1 LFLLGT
7 NLLDPIVNGLT
18 VLLTYI
24 TGITHNFG
32 WSLII
37 LAGLIKLTLWPL
49 TTKQYSSMIKNQAVM
64 KELQPKLNALKA
76 KHKDDPQT
84 LNTETMALYKEVGF
98 NPASGC
104 LPALLPMPVLF
115 SVWYAINAQKSLF
128 ASTDWGWV
136 GSGLSHAYPAFLA
149 TSLAQPDHL
158 LLLLYAASM
167 YVSIKISSPA
177 LDPQQAQTQR
187 IMSII
192 SPLMIAWFGLQ
203 YKWPSAFL
211 LYWLSFNLFQM
222 GQQLYLVRRF
232 KPELAAAA
240 AAAGKTAPPA
250 GGAGTKP
257 PVLTKPAPQKD
268 VAKKVEPPVESRS
281 GATPA
286 ANGAPGSKKKKK
298 ARP

>member
-1 LFLLGT
+1 LLGL
-7 NLLDPIVNGLT
+7 NLLDPIVHGLT
-18 VLLTYI
+18 ALLTYI

-37 LAGLIKLTLWPL
+37 LAGLIKGVLWPL
-49 TTKQYSSMIKNQAVM
+49 STKQYESMVKNQSMM

-76 KHKDDPQT
+76 KYKDDPQT
-84 LNTETMALYKEVGF
+84 LNTETMALYKEQGF

-115 SVWYAINAQKSLF
+115 SVWYAINAQKDLF
-128 ASTDWGWV
+128 ASTGWGWV
-136 GSGLSHAYPAFLA
+136 GSALSLKYPAFLA

-167 YVSIKISSPA
+167 YVSIRISSPA

-211 LYWLSFNLFQM
+211 LYWLSFNVFQM

-232 KPELAAAA
+232 GPQLAAAA
-240 AAAGKTAPPA
+240 AAAGKSAPAPAPAKNVTPKPA
-250 GGAGTKP
+250 G
-257 PVLTKPAPQKD
+257 PA
-268 VAKKVEPPVESRS
+268 AENRAS
-281 GATPA
+281 AAPA
-286 ANGAPGSKKKKK
+286 ANGTPAAKKKKK

>member
-1 LFLLGT
+1 LFLLGL
-7 NLLDPIVNGLT
+7 NLLDPIVNGIAA
-18 VLLTYI
+18 LLTYI
-24 TGITHNFG
+24 TAITHNFG

-37 LAGLIKLTLWPL
+37 LAGLIKGVLWPL
-49 TTKQYSSMIKNQAVM
+49 STQQYTSMIKNQAVM
-64 KELQPKLNALKA
+64 KELQPKLTALKA
-76 KHKDDPQT
+76 KHKDDPQA

-104 LPALLPMPVLF
+104 LPALLPMPILF
-115 SVWYAINAQKSLF
+115 SVWYAINAQKSIF
-128 ASTDWGWV
+128 ASTNWGWV
-136 GSGLSHAYPAFLA
+136 GSGFSHQFPAFFA

-211 LYWLSFNLFQM
+211 LYWLSFNVFQM
-222 GQQLYLVRRF
+222 SQQFYLVRRYGPQ
-232 KPELAAAA
+232 KA
-240 AAAGKTAPPA
+240 TA
-250 GGAGTKP
+250 GAGQAGAATPAASTKAAP
-257 PVLTKPAPQKD
+257 KPVAPIEKR
-268 VAKKVEPPVESRS
+268 AEAS
-281 GATPA
+281 PA
-286 ANGAPGSKKKKK
+286 ANGAAAAKKKKK

>member
-1 LFLLGT
+1 LFLLGL
-7 NLLDPIVNGLT
+7 NLLDPIVNGIAA
-18 VLLTYI
+18 LLTYI

-37 LAGLIKLTLWPL
+37 LAALIKGVLWPL
-49 TTKQYSSMIKNQAVM
+49 SSKQYESMIKNQAVM
-64 KELQPKLNALKA
+64 KELQPKLNALKS

-115 SVWYAINAQKSLF
+115 SVWYAINAQKDLF
-128 ASTDWGWV
+128 ATTGWGWV
-136 GSGLSHAYPAFLA
+136 GSAFSHQYPAFLA

-167 YVSIKISSPA
+167 YVSIRISSPA

-211 LYWLSFNLFQM
+211 LYWLSFNVFQM
-222 GQQLYLVRRF
+222 TQQFYLVRRF
-232 KPELAAAA
+232 SPAVATAAPGKGVAAADA
-240 AAAGKTAPPA
+240 SAK
-250 GGAGTKP
+250 
-257 PVLTKPAPQKD
+257 KPAPK
-268 VAKKVEPPVESRS
+268 PVTPVD
-281 GATPA
+281 AAPA
-286 ANGAPGSKKKKK
+286 ANGSQAAKKKKK

>member
-1 LFLLGT
+1 MFLLGL
-7 NLLDPIVNGLT
+7 NLLDPIVNGISA
-18 VLLTYI
+18 LLTYL

-32 WSLII
+32 WSLIL
-37 LAGLIKLTLWPL
+37 LAALIKLALWPL
-49 TTKQYSSMIKNQAVM
+49 STKQYSSMIKNQAVM
-64 KELQPKLNALKA
+64 KELTPRLNALKA
-76 KHKDDPQT
+76 KYKDDPQT

-115 SVWYAINAQKSLF
+115 SVWYAINAQKVVF
-128 ASTDWGWV
+128 ASTSWGWV
-136 GSGLSHAYPAFLA
+136 GSGLALQYPAFFA

-158 LLLLYAASM
+158 LLLLYAISM
-167 YVSIKISSPA
+167 YVSIRISSPA
-177 LDPQQAQTQR
+177 LDPQQAQTQK

-192 SPLMIAWFGLQ
+192 SPMMIGWFGLQ

-232 KPELAAAA
+232 HPER
-240 AAAGKTAPPA
+240 AAAGASAAPAAKPGPKPVEPLKPSTPGA
-250 GGAGTKP
+250 AGT
-257 PVLTKPAPQKD
+257 
-268 VAKKVEPPVESRS
+268 
-281 GATPA
+281 
-286 ANGAPGSKKKKK
+286 ANGSGKRKKK

>member
-1 LFLLGT
+1 LFLLGL
-7 NLLDPIVNGLT
+7 NLLDPIVNGIAA
-18 VLLTYI
+18 LLTYI

-37 LAGLIKLTLWPL
+37 LAGLIKGVLWPL
-49 TTKQYSSMIKNQAVM
+49 STQQYTAMIKNQAVM

-76 KHKDDPQT
+76 KHKDDPQA

-104 LPALLPMPVLF
+104 LPALLPMPILF
-115 SVWYAINAQKSLF
+115 SVWYATNAQKDIF
-128 ASTDWGWV
+128 ASTNWGWV
-136 GSGLSHAYPAFLA
+136 GSGFSHQFPAVFA

-211 LYWLSFNLFQM
+211 LYWLSFNVFQM
-222 GQQLYLVRRF
+222 SQQFYLVRRYGPQ
-232 KPELAAAA
+232 K
-240 AAAGKTAPPA
+240 AAAGAGESAAATKAAP
-250 GGAGTKP
+250 KP
-257 PVLTKPAPQKD
+257 VAPIEKR
-268 VAKKVEPPVESRS
+268 AEAS
-281 GATPA
+281 PA
-286 ANGAPGSKKKKK
+286 ANGAAAAKKKKK

>member
-1 LFLLGT
+1 LFLLGL
-7 NLLDPIVNGLT
+7 NLLDPIVSGIAS
-18 VLLTYI
+18 LLTYI

-37 LAGLIKLTLWPL
+37 LAALIKGTLWPL
-49 TTKQYSSMIKNQAVM
+49 STKQYESMIKNQSVM

-76 KHKDDPQT
+76 KHKDDPQA

-104 LPALLPMPVLF
+104 LPALLPMPILF
-115 SVWYAINAQKSLF
+115 SVWYAINAQKEIF
-128 ASTDWGWV
+128 ASTNWGWV
-136 GSGLSHAYPAFLA
+136 GSAFSHQYPAFFA

-167 YVSIKISSPA
+167 YVSIRISSPA

-187 IMSII
+187 IMSIV
-192 SPLMIAWFGLQ
+192 SPLMIAWLGLQ

-211 LYWLSFNLFQM
+211 LYWLAFNVFQM
-222 GQQLYLVRRF
+222 GQQFYLVRRF
-232 KPELAAAA
+232 SPQLAA
-240 AAAGKTAPPA
+240 AAAGKAAPA
-250 GGAGTKP
+250 AAESAK
-257 PVLTKPAPQKD
+257 KPAPK
-268 VAKKVEPPVESRS
+268 PVTPAGERA
-281 GATPA
+281 GAAPA
-286 ANGAPGSKKKKK
+286 ANGTPGGKKKKK